1 MKPLLNVHDVATLL
15 GVHHKKVQRLARTG
29 VLTCVKVGAVY
40 RFRQSALDAWIS
52 SHTQPARPVQTPRL
66 VARQRVS

>member
-1 MKPLLNVHDVATLL
+1 MQPLLTAKDVASLL
-15 GVHHKKVQRLARTG
+15 NIDLKKVQRLARTG
-29 VLTCVKVGAVY
+29 VLTCVKVGAFY